1 MMGCSLS
8 MLDAGSRPD
17 VLERDAP
24 PNSVALVV
32 GCEKGSKGVGM
43 DVLSEIEED
52 GIASSMRAQVR

>member
-1 MMGCSLS
+1 

-43 DVLSEIEED
+43 DVLAEIEED